1 MNNPKV
7 VAVVSGL
14 AALYLGYSIFVPGQ
28 EAPGPAVSTLNWVF
42 FLMAAVACIGSI
54 VQIARGSKS

>member
-42 FLMAAVACIGSI
+42 FLMA
-54 VQIARGSKS
+54 R